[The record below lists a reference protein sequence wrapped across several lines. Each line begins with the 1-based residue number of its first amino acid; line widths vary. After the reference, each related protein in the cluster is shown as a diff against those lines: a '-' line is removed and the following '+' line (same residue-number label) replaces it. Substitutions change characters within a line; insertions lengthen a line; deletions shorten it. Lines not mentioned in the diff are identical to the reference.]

1 MKWSPQLAPVAL
13 VLLASCGEPAK
24 ARPEDLVPYPGLA
37 GDLFRELYT
46 RTIDFRRGDAP
57 DDPPVQ
63 RVETGDLPVPPYAY
77 WQRPTFDDATLE
89 RIAGLLERA
98 LAKPPLSEKSVL
110 ERALFARDLW
120 MAFDE
125 MSGRGDAYERTQG
138 LLARAIARFAPTRSE
153 LEGIGPAGR
162 HPVVPVDLGHPD
174 AGWAELRAQHHELE
188 GEDGR
193 LPVHTI
199 AARGHSYVRIF
210 LRFDRGDAR
219 DHVRRL
225 AAGEAVDLPR
235 GIDVALVEYANWIS
249 RELEAVPTEVLLTFQ
264 TRRIEDPASE
274 IGAVAEFTYRRRK
287 ILTGWRD
294 GGLERTD
301 PDADGHCALSLSN
314 LVIGGDT
321 LDRPLAARCEG
332 CHAPTSWTSQAEM
345 RARRFGSIRSL
356 VPDGGGGLGTRA
368 MQIDASRRVLERFG
382 NLGRLRQ
389 YAVR

>member
-1 MKWSPQLAPVAL
+1 MKWSLRFGPVAL
-13 VLLASCGEPAK
+13 VLLASCGEPEEG
-24 ARPEDLVPYPGLA
+24 RPENPSPYPGLA
-37 GDLFRELYT
+37 GEVFRELYT
-46 RTIDFRRGDAP
+46 RAIDFRRGDMP
-57 DDPPVQ
+57 DGPRVR

-98 LAKPPLSEKSVL
+98 LAKPPLPEKSVV

-125 MSGRGDAYERTQG
+125 MSGRGDAYERTQR
-138 LLARAIARFAPTRSE
+138 LLARAIATFAPTGSE
-153 LEGIGPAGR
+153 LEGIGPARR
-162 HPVVPVDLGHPD
+162 HPVVPADLGHPD

-188 GEDGR
+188 GGDGR

-199 AARGHSYVRIF
+199 AARGHSYVRVF
-210 LRFDRGDAR
+210 LRFERGDAR
-219 DHVRRL
+219 AHVRRL

-235 GIDVALVEYANWIS
+235 GIDVALVEYANLIS

-264 TRRIEDPASE
+264 TRHIDDPASE
-274 IGAVAEFTYRRRK
+274 IGAVSEFTYRRRK
-287 ILTGWRD
+287 IFAGWRD

-301 PDADGHCALSLSN
+301 PDAEGHCVLSLSN

-321 LDRPLAARCEG
+321 LDRPLAARCAG
-332 CHAPTSWTSQAEM
+332 CHAPTSWTNQVEL

-356 VPDGGGGLGTRA
+356 VPDGGGGLGDRA
-368 MQIDASRRVLERFG
+368 VQIEASRRVLERFG
-382 NLGRLRQ
+382 NLRRLRQ